1 MTGTTKT
8 IHHPVQSA
16 LDATLEIVETVT
28 SLLDAYERGD
38 DVTPPWPQC
47 RAYLGE
53 ARGALVILQMDGAR
67 LLTDECVALIDALEQ
82 EAAVSRDHAL
92 DALLQALLV
101 LPRYLERAR
110 DGHAEI
116 PEALLPT
123 INGLRGLRRA
133 LPIPE
138 YDFADLAELDPEM
151 NTLAGDL
158 DAPDT
163 PDLKEVARMRQMLQ
177 VGLLGLFR
185 APATTLPYK
194 QVRRALARLADGC
207 GDCVTGRWLLLGA
220 AVAENAVNQEIPANG
235 PARLLLSRLDFY
247 IRGTLLTRPAATEQ
261 PPPPMVRQ
269 ALLYYAARHGDG
281 HGLLEAVAQQLDLSA
296 HLTSRERIQAERD
309 SIAAPDSE
317 VMEAVSSALG
327 EELEQVKSFMETV
340 SRMDNVAANERD
352 ELHDYLAQLGNTLTL
367 VGLSGEAAT
376 IKREYTR
383 LQSVPENIS
392 GERLREMLSDCVDT
406 LSACEYAVARLG
418 QGPAATNQANESPG
432 LQDATRQ
439 ALHEAL
445 GGLGRVRHSLEY
457 FNGDRDHGD
466 DLASAQAPITEVRGT
481 LDILGHE
488 RAAQVLASVAE
499 AIARLDDSARGDSD
513 HLNAIAD
520 AITGIEWYMEGLVEG
535 IGEGDA
541 ALNVAEEALSQVN

>member
-1 MTGTTKT
+1 MSGTTKT

-16 LDATLEIVETVT
+16 LDATLESIGTVT

-38 DVTPPWPQC
+38 DITPPWERC
-47 RAYLGE
+47 RTDLGE
-53 ARGALVILQMDGAR
+53 ARGVLVILQMDGAR
-67 LLTDECVALIDALEQ
+67 LLTDECIALIDALEHQ
-82 EAAVSRDHAL
+82 SALSRDHAL

-110 DGHAEI
+110 DGHPEI

-123 INGLRGLRRA
+123 INGLRGLRRT

-138 YDFADLAELDPEM
+138 YDFADLAQLDAQM
-151 NTLAGDL
+151 NTLTGEL
-158 DAPDT
+158 GAPET

-185 APATTLPYK
+185 APAATVHYK
-194 QVRRALARLADGC
+194 QVRRALARLADST
-207 GDCVTGRWLLLGA
+207 GDCVAGRWLLLGA
-220 AVAENAVNQEIPANG
+220 AVAENAVNQDIPANG

-247 IRGTLLTRPAATEQ
+247 IRGALLTRPPATDQ

-269 ALLYYAARHGDG
+269 ALLYYAARNGAG
-281 HGLLEAVAQQLDLSA
+281 HGQLERVTNQLDLHA
-296 HLTSRERIQAERD
+296 RLTSRERIQEERD

-340 SRMDNVAANERD
+340 SRMDNVTATERD
-352 ELHDYLAQLGNTLTL
+352 ELRDYLSQLGNTLTL
-367 VGLSGEAAT
+367 VGLSGEAAI
-376 IKREYTR
+376 IKRDHTR
-383 LQSVPENIS
+383 LRSMPENIS
-392 GERLREMLSDCVDT
+392 GGRIREMLGDCIDT

-418 QGPAATNQANESPG
+418 QDPVATTAGTDNPG
-432 LQDATRQ
+432 LQEATRQ

-445 GGLGRVRHSLEY
+445 GGLGRVRHGLEY
-457 FNGDRDHGD
+457 FNGDRNQGD
-466 DLASAQAPITEVRGT
+466 DLATTQTPITEVRGT
-481 LDILGHE
+481 LAIMGHE
-488 RAAQVLASVAE
+488 RAAGLLTRVAN
-499 AIARLDDSARGDSD
+499 AIASLDDSESANSD

-520 AITGIEWYMEGLVEG
+520 AVTGIEWYMEGLVQGVED
-535 IGEGDA
+535 GDA
-541 ALNVAEEALSQVN
+541 ALDVAEEALAQTP